1 MVKQRSPD
9 RNFGVIELLVVAVII
24 GILTQVFLT
33 ALLRQR
39 LRGWEAAAQSDV
51 RNGALAQS
59 SFFIDN
65 DRYTTNVAELDD
77 ERFRVSG
84 QVDIWVS
91 ADAGADA
98 IQVEVEAQHC
108 RGGDRFRWRSDGA
121 RAVER
126 LERADREC

>member
-1 MVKQRSPD
+1 MKTQRSPD

-65 DRYTTNVAELDD
+65 DRYTTNVAELDN
-77 ERFRVSG
+77 EGLRVSG
-84 QVDIWVS
+84 HVDIWVS
-91 ADAGADA
+91 ANAGADG
-98 IQVEVEAQHC
+98 IQVEAQHC